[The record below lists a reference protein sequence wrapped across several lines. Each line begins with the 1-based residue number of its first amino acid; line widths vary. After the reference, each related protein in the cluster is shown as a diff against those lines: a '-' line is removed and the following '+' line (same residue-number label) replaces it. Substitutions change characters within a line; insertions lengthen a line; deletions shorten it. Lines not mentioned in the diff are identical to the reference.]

1 MQLLLTKILEKEWE
15 AEQVVASHTLF
26 HKGIF
31 TFLILYDMSYS
42 ENILHVPQG
51 YASKYKPIFMALF
64 EESTSDTNKNL
75 FENICQVHICILC

>member
-75 FENICQVHICILC
+75 FENIRQVHICILC